1 MTAHMARALEVAR
14 RALGSVSPNPA
25 VGAVVVKDG
34 NIVGEG
40 HTCPPGGDH
49 AEVVALKQ
57 AGANAEGA
65 TLYSTLE
72 PHQYHGR
79 TPPCTDAI
87 IRAGIRHVHYAVD
100 DPNPKVSGRGAETL
114 RSAGIEVS
122 TGEMEAEANEL
133 IEAFSKHV
141 KHGRPFVIAKYAMSA
156 DGKIAARSGD
166 ARWVTGPESRAHVH
180 RLRAQCDAI
189 MVGVGTVLADD
200 PRLTARD
207 DDGHTRER
215 QPLRVIV
222 DSAGRTP
229 RDASL
234 LREPGQTL
242 IATAGPELVYGRSLA
257 VTGAEVLSL
266 PGPAGKVDLV
276 ALLETLGQRNV
287 TSVLIEGGGTLMG
300 SLFDLG
306 LVDKVLAFIAPKI
319 IGGMSAPGP
328 VGGRGIE
335 EMSKSLA
342 LERTRWQQYGNDML
356 LTGYCQ

>member
-1 MTAHMARALEVAR
+1 MTAPMARALELAR

-25 VGAVVVKDG
+25 VGAVVVRDG
-34 NIVGEG
+34 RVVGEG
-40 HTCPPGGDH
+40 HTNPPGGDH

-57 AGANAEGA
+57 AGADAEGA
-65 TLYSTLE
+65 ALYSTLE

-122 TGEMEAEANEL
+122 TGEMEEEANEL

-207 DDGHTRER
+207 EDGQTLKR

-222 DSAGRTP
+222 DSAGKTP
-229 RDASL
+229 GGAAL
-234 LREPGQTL
+234 LGEPGHTL
-242 IATAGPELVYGRSLA
+242 IATAGTPLDNGKYLTA
-257 VTGAEVLSL
+257 AGAEVLCL
-266 PGPAGKVDLV
+266 PGAAGKVDLD
-276 ALLETLGQRNV
+276 ALLETLGKRNV
-287 TSVLIEGGGTLMG
+287 TSVLVEGGGTLMG

-306 LVDKVLAFIAPKI
+306 QVDKVLAFLAPKI

-328 VGGRGIE
+328 VGGRGID
-335 EMSKSLA
+335 EMSKALA
-342 LERTRWQQYGNDML
+342 LKRPRWQQYGNDML
-356 LTGYCQ
+356 LTGYCR